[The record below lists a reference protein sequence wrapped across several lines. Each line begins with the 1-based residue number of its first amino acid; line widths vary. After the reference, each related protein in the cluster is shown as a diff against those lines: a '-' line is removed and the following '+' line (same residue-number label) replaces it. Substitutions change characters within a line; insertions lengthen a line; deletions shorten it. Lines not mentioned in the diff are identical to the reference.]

1 VKQAD
6 ERQPTTRL
14 SIVMPAYDELPNLR
28 ELLPRVSASVATL
41 AGVSAEIT
49 VVLPAQASEA
59 DVAELTTLGARPVRR
74 GPTDSFGDAIRSG
87 IAAADPASDYLLIM
101 DADGSHDPATIPR
114 LLAAVDGA
122 HVVVASRY
130 VAGGTTDN
138 SFILHAM
145 SRALNLAYR
154 VILGIACNDVSTN
167 FKLYRRADLAKI
179 TLTTKDF
186 DVVEEILFRL
196 KVLHGKSLV
205 ITEVPDRFF
214 ERNHGVT
221 KRKLGP
227 FVVSY
232 LKTLLY
238 LSWLGRRGGAHASR
252 KYRQEGADTAVSDGA
267 GTW

>member
-1 VKQAD
+1 MNQSD
-6 ERQPTTRL
+6 DGGTTTRL
-14 SIVMPAYDELPNLR
+14 SVVLPAYDELPNLR
-28 ELLPRVSASVATL
+28 ELLPRVLSSIASVPNVL
-41 AGVSAEIT
+41 AEIG
-49 VVLPAQASEA
+49 VVLPGQASEA
-59 DVAELTTLGARPVRR
+59 DVTEVRALGAKPVLR

-87 IAAADPASDYLLIM
+87 IAAADPASDFVIIM

-114 LLAAVDGA
+114 LLAAADGA

-138 SFILHAM
+138 SFALQAM
-145 SRALNLAYR
+145 SRGLNMAYR
-154 VILGIACNDVSTN
+154 VILGITCHDVSTN

-196 KVLHGKSLV
+196 KMLHGKALV
-205 ITEVPDRFF
+205 IREIPDRFF

-238 LSWLGRRGGAHASR
+238 LSWLNRRGGAVAAHRPVEKLANTP
-252 KYRQEGADTAVSDGA
+252 K
-267 GTW
+267 